1 MMSTKKGDRG
11 RIDDGLRPVGGRLS
25 PERSVGAKGVSTV
38 VEWVFKLPIR
48 YMFTAESA

>member
-1 MMSTKKGDRG
+1 MMSTKKGEQG
-11 RIDDGLRPVGGRLS
+11 CIDNRLRPVSGGLS
-25 PERSVGAKGVSTV
+25 PETREGAKGVSTV